1 MIRLSSSGMVSVY
14 LVVTNLSIL
23 VSSCLKLLDMGWL
36 EQVMMDIE
44 LLINDIKR
52 EMKRCMYCRKDRC
65 EV

>member
-52 EMKRCMYCRKDRC
+52 EMKRFIYCRKDRC